1 MTKKARTVE
10 FEGSHYWA
18 AWLQEWRNWLIGAGI
33 GLILGVLLH
42 VIAPP
47 DFRAQATVVVDQNV
61 EQAWTYFPD
70 RQLFHF
76 MNRET
81 ERLVELAWS
90 DEVLEQVIARVP
102 TYSANQ
108 LRESILDLSQPSDGG
123 WHFMAVHNDA
133 QTAAELANAWTVAF
147 IDAIDHSVE
156 TDSEMQSARNAL
168 ELLVLEGVEA
178 NDPQLLGLLEQIA
191 ALAERVDGI
200 SVFVEV
206 SLAQEAQIP
215 AARAVSQASYAL
227 AGALLG
233 LFLTL
238 GSTLFGVTL
247 AKQK

>member
-1 MTKKARTVE
+1 
-10 FEGSHYWA
+10 
-18 AWLQEWRNWLIGAGI
+18 
-33 GLILGVLLH
+33 
-42 VIAPP
+42 
-47 DFRAQATVVVDQNV
+47 
-61 EQAWTYFPD
+61 
-70 RQLFHF
+70 
-76 MNRET
+76 
-81 ERLVELAWS
+81 
-90 DEVLEQVIARVP
+90 
-102 TYSANQ
+102 
-108 LRESILDLSQPSDGG
+108 
-123 WHFMAVHNDA
+123 
-133 QTAAELANAWTVAF
+133 
-147 IDAIDHSVE
+147 
-156 TDSEMQSARNAL
+156 MQSARNAL